1 MLRDVLTQLPSF
13 GTWPCDEIN
22 YIWRHGN
29 MLYPSDAFGVEQ
41 ADESVKK
48 FIRQSF
54 ARISRKQKIRYVV
67 EKTCANSLRVS
78 FIDKVFSEAK
88 FVFIVRDG
96 RDVVASS
103 MKRWMAPLD
112 IPYLLKKARYIPLSD
127 APYYVMRYLANR
139 IYCLFS
145 KEKRLAFWGPRFEG
159 MEEMLKS
166 RSLAEAC
173 AIQWARCVE
182 SSEHDLGQL
191 NPVRV
196 HRLRYE
202 EFVTDPSG
210 GLKAL
215 AKFLD
220 IQLSGYDHAKSIQ
233 GVSSKSVGNWKKH
246 LEQDT
251 VKVLE
256 PLIRAP
262 MRRYGYM

>member
-1 MLRDVLTQLPSF
+1 MLRDVLAQLPRF

-29 MLYPSDAFGVEQ
+29 VLYPSDAFGVEQ
-41 ADESVKK
+41 ARESVKR

-54 ARISRKQKIRYVV
+54 ASIARQQKINYVI

-78 FIDKVFSEAK
+78 FIEKVFPEAK

-96 RDVVASS
+96 RDVAASS

-127 APYYVMRYLANR
+127 APYYVVRYLANQIHR
-139 IYCLFS
+139 LFS
-145 KEKRLAFWGPRFEG
+145 REKRLAFWGPRFDG
-159 MEEMLKS
+159 MDEMLRS
-166 RSLAEAC
+166 RSLAEVC
-173 AIQWARCVE
+173 AMQWVRCVE
-182 SSEHDLGQL
+182 SAENDLSQVD
-191 NPVRV
+191 PVRV

-202 EFVTDPSG
+202 EFVSDPAG

-220 IQLSGYDHAKSIQ
+220 PQLSGYDFGEFIQ

-246 LEQDT
+246 LKQDIIE
-251 VKVLE
+251 VLD
-256 PLIRAP
+256 PLISAP
-262 MRRYGYM
+262 MKRYGYR